1 MLSHFATRNSSQK
14 QIIMKSKKNNLP
26 LSLHEPAI
34 AYETKGHV
42 RLNLPPEYIDTLSA
56 GEIEDLS
63 RCITGKEL
71 ENRVISRLEKRLSAR
86 TCK

>member
-1 MLSHFATRNSSQK
+1 MLSHFVTRNSSQK

-34 AYETKGHV
+34 AYETKGQA
-42 RLNLPPEYIDTLSA
+42 RLNLPTDYMATLSA

-63 RCITGKEL
+63 HCITGKEL
-71 ENRVISRLEKRLSAR
+71 EDRVTSRIEKRLSAK